1 MKLNRAAIW
10 IVLALSA
17 ALPSSALRLQRTR
30 WPRPGSRL
38 GTFSFRARL
47 PGMLIIGANLWVGEE
62 ASAITSRWIRI
73 MSIRSIPA
81 IADRYSSKTNGV
93 VLAAA

>member
-10 IVLALSA
+10 IVPALSA
-17 ALPSSALRLQRTR
+17 ALPASALRLQRTW

-38 GTFSFRARL
+38 GTFSLRTRL

-62 ASAITSRWIRI
+62 AQGLGHY
-73 MSIRSIPA
+73 IPV
-81 IADRYSSKTNGV
+81 DPNKFDPVNTGHC
-93 VLAAA
+93 